1 MKNDPIQVLQVIA
14 QAIYDKK
21 GTNILA
27 LDVREVSNITDYV
40 VIAEGNVDRHV
51 QAIAKGVVEALE
63 LIGEKSSNVEGVQL
77 GDWVVLDYLDIMVH
91 LFMPGLRDK
100 YRLEELWNQGKI
112 IDLNIVTT
120 AVESTGYERS
130 RSK

>member
-1 MKNDPIQVLQVIA
+1 MHVLQLIA

-27 LDVREVSNITDYV
+27 LDVRGVSNITEYV

-51 QAIAKGVVEALE
+51 QAIAKGVIEALE
-63 LIGEKSSNVEGVQL
+63 RIGEKPSNVEGMQL
-77 GDWVVLDYLDIMVH
+77 GDWVVLDYLDVMVH

-100 YRLEELWNQGKI
+100 YHLEELWNQGKI

-120 AVESTGYERS
+120 AAESTTYERA